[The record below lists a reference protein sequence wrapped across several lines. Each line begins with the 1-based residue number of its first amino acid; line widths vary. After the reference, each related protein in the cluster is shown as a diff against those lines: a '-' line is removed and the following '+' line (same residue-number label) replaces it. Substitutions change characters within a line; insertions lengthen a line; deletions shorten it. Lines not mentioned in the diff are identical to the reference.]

1 MPVILIFLCRQS
13 INANDAKYIERVT
26 WMTLN
31 SFVILNDRVF
41 CPPPPPH
48 PPTKTARVFFF
59 GIFFRSLG
67 ELRVTFD
74 IESNWSKIQKIFH
87 DGTMMAMHRFSDY
100 AMDRHRSDDDA
111 TTSIFK
117 IALTGRTVVSCFS
130 CFLSK
135 TMISDEARQSAPL
148 RARHSQKT
156 DQHKQQQQTSC

>member
-67 ELRVTFD
+67 EHLPPWLRLRQIGTWCDQWATSFSVFSSEFLCYAPYQKALSVTTF
-74 IESNWSKIQKIFH
+74 SLSQSYQQGPA
-87 DGTMMAMHRFSDY
+87 GTAETHLPWWY
-100 AMDRHRSDDDA
+100 DDA
-111 TTSIFK
+111 VDSHQV
-117 IALTGRTVVSCFS
+117 L
-130 CFLSK
+130 L
-135 TMISDEARQSAPL
+135 
-148 RARHSQKT
+148 
-156 DQHKQQQQTSC
+156 